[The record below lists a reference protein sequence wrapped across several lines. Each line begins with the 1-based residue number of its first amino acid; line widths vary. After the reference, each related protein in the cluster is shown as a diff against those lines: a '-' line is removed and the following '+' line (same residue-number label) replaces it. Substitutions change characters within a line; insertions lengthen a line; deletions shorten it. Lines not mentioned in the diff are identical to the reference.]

1 MGAQIVLGSLAF
13 TFYKF
18 YEYQLK
24 DINLYNRMYANS
36 ADPNKLKEFRDV
48 LLKAEKNQNRYVDNL
63 QYTLLTMGI
72 IWTLNI
78 THAVILDLDRNV
90 ENMPEVDIVLNEST
104 NQPQLRLSIALD

>member
-1 MGAQIVLGSLAF
+1 
-13 TFYKF
+13 
-18 YEYQLK
+18 
-24 DINLYNRMYANS
+24 MYANS
-36 ADPNKLKEFRDV
+36 TDPNKLKEFRDV

-63 QYTLLTMGI
+63 QYTLFTMAT
-72 IWTLNI
+72 IWALNI

>member
-1 MGAQIVLGSLAF
+1 MGSEMCI
-13 TFYKF
+13 
-18 YEYQLK
+18 
-24 DINLYNRMYANS
+24 
-36 ADPNKLKEFRDV
+36 RDS
-48 LLKAEKNQNRYVDNL
+48 L

>member
-1 MGAQIVLGSLAF
+1 
-13 TFYKF
+13 
-18 YEYQLK
+18 
-24 DINLYNRMYANS
+24 MYANS
-36 ADPNKLKEFRDV
+36 TDPNKLKEFRDV